1 MKTTFINKSFLIC
14 IILQVFASWLV
25 RGHDKFQHT
34 SSHNL
39 LRLEPMNHELE
50 QGSRIVCDWSDMTNE
65 FDVVPDNNTDDHE
78 TEGSEKK

>member
-1 MKTTFINKSFLIC
+1 
-14 IILQVFASWLV
+14 
-25 RGHDKFQHT
+25 
-34 SSHNL
+34 
-39 LRLEPMNHELE
+39 MNHELE